1 MHIERISKFASSVTR
16 NFSWLGLLHI
26 TIHQYILLSPPSI
39 LSESQLPKSLKFSS
53 SNNKISM
60 AKSRKGLK
68 ICCGVTALIIIILI
82 VVAIILFFTVFKP
95 KQPDVT
101 LRSVNLQNIKFF
113 PFPFL
118 LNVSLGITVIV
129 DNPNYGSFK
138 YEDSTTYVTY
148 HGTEI
153 AEAPIEHDTIPAR
166 GTHDISTNVVIEGDK
181 MILNPS
187 FPGDLAAGVFN
198 FTSLTTLHGKA
209 TALKIFKIKVKSIN
223 TCDMSLVPVSGNV
236 TAVCTSKIKY

>member
-1 MHIERISKFASSVTR
+1 
-16 NFSWLGLLHI
+16 
-26 TIHQYILLSPPSI
+26 
-39 LSESQLPKSLKFSS
+39 
-53 SNNKISM
+53 M
-60 AKSRKGLK
+60 AKSRRGLK

-95 KQPDVT
+95 KQPEVS

-113 PFPFL
+113 PLPFL
-118 LNVSLGITVIV
+118 LNVTLGITVLV

-138 YEDSTTYVTY
+138 YKDSTTYVTY

-153 AEAPIEHDTIPAR
+153 AEAPIQHDMVPAR
-166 GTHDISTNVVIEGDK
+166 GTHDISTIVVVEGEK

-187 FPGDLAAGVFN
+187 FPADSKAGVFN
-198 FTSLTTLHGKA
+198 FTTSTTLHGKA
-209 TALKIFKIKVKSIN
+209 TALKILKIKVKSVN
-223 TCDMSLVPVSGNV
+223 TCDISLVPLTQNV